1 MFDKLKRKI
10 ILTIMALLTFVF
22 VGIFGTIYFSNY
34 NSMERDLEMNL
45 KNAMYDPKKPTPNNP
60 MMLSSIIID
69 LDSKDEISNIYTL
82 LDINEENLKEIV
94 VKINTNENK
103 LGKIKFEESSFGYL
117 KDNGKKG
124 SRIVLINRES
134 QKDLLNGILRTFLII
149 GGISLLLLLAV
160 SIFITNKI
168 LEPVIESFERQK
180 QFIAD
185 ASHELKTPLAIIK
198 TNSSVIKG
206 NKDESVSSQ
215 MKWLNY
221 IEDQTSRMGELIE
234 EMLSLAKIDSGK
246 ELLDFTNFNI
256 SHLVDNIILTFEAVI
271 FENSIEFESDIQ
283 EEIYIKGDKEKIKKA
298 ITVLLDNAIKY
309 TNKNGKI
316 SVFVKE
322 DKSKVKIE
330 VKNTGLGIKKEDLD
344 KIFERFYRVDGSR
357 TRETG
362 GYGLGLSIAKS
373 IIETHKGK
381 IYANSTVGKETTFT
395 IELSLAQ
402 NAQKL
407 LSEI

>member
-1 MFDKLKRKI
+1 MFNKLKRKI
-10 ILTIMALLTFVF
+10 IFTIMTLLTLVF
-22 VGIFGTIYFSNY
+22 ISIFGTIYFSNY

-45 KNAMYDPKKPTPNNP
+45 KNAMYNPKKPTSNNP
-60 MMLSSIIID
+60 MMLGSVIID
-69 LDSKDEISNIYTL
+69 LNPNNEISNIHTL
-82 LDINEENLKEIV
+82 LDINEENLKDV
-94 VKINTNENK
+94 VEKINTNENK
-103 LGKIKFEESSFGYL
+103 LGKIKLEGSSFSYL
-117 KDNGKKG
+117 KDNDIKG
-124 SRIVLINRES
+124 SKIVLINREY
-134 QKDLLNGILRTFLII
+134 QKNLLNGILRTFLII
-149 GGISLLLLLAV
+149 GGISLLVLLAV

-168 LEPVIESFERQK
+168 LQPVIESFERQK

-206 NKDESVSSQ
+206 NKYESVLSQ

-221 IEDQTSRMGELIE
+221 IEDQSSRMGELIE
-234 EMLSLAKIDSGK
+234 EMLSLAKLDSEK
-246 ELLDFTNFNI
+246 ELLNFSNFDI

-271 FENSIEFESDIQ
+271 FENNIEFESDIKQ
-283 EEIYIKGDKEKIKKA
+283 EIYVRGDKEKIKKA
-298 ITVLLDNAIKY
+298 ITILLDNAIKY

-322 DKSKVKIE
+322 DKSKVKII
-330 VKNTGLGIKKEDLD
+330 VKNTGEGIKKEDLD

-362 GYGLGLSIAKS
+362 GYGLGLAIAKS

-381 IYANSTVGKETTFT
+381 IYANSTIGEETTFT
-395 IELSLAQ
+395 IELSLVQ
-402 NAQKL
+402 NTQKV
-407 LSEI
+407 LSET

>member
-1 MFDKLKRKI
+1 MFNKLKRKI
-10 ILTIMALLTFVF
+10 ILTIIALLTFVF

-34 NSMERDLEMNL
+34 TSMERDLEMNL
-45 KNAMYDPKKPTPNNP
+45 KNAMYNPKKPTPNNP
-60 MMLSSIIID
+60 MMLGSIIID
-69 LDSKDEISNIYTL
+69 LDSKNEISNIYTL
-82 LDINEENLKEIV
+82 LDINEENLKDVIE
-94 VKINTNENK
+94 KINTNEKK
-103 LGKIKFEESSFGYL
+103 LGKIKLEGSSFGYL
-117 KDNGKKG
+117 KDNSMKG
-124 SRIVLINRES
+124 NKIVLINRES
-134 QKDLLNGILRTFLII
+134 QKNLLNGILRIFLII
-149 GGISLLLLLAV
+149 GGISLLVLLAV

-198 TNSSVIKG
+198 TNSSLIKG
-206 NKDESVSSQ
+206 NKEESVLSQ

-221 IEDQTSRMGELIE
+221 IEDQAGRMGELIE
-234 EMLSLAKIDSGK
+234 EMLSLAKLDSGK
-246 ELLDFTNFNI
+246 ELLHFSNFNV

-271 FENSIEFESDIQ
+271 FENNIEFESDIKQ
-283 EEIYIKGDKEKIKKA
+283 EIYIKGDKEKIKKA
-298 ITVLLDNAIKY
+298 ITILLDNAIKY

-322 DKSKVKIE
+322 DKNKVKIK
-330 VKNTGLGIKKEDLD
+330 VKNTGEGIKKEDLD

-373 IIETHKGK
+373 IVEIHKGK
-381 IYANSTVGKETTFT
+381 IYANSTVGEETTFT
-395 IELSLAQ
+395 IELTLVQ
-402 NAQKL
+402 NTQKL
-407 LSEI
+407 LSET

>member
-1 MFDKLKRKI
+1 M
-10 ILTIMALLTFVF
+10 TLLTLVF
-22 VGIFGTIYFSNY
+22 IAIFGTIYFSNY

-45 KNAMYDPKKPTPNNP
+45 KNAMYNPKKPTSNNP
-60 MMLSSIIID
+60 MMLGSVIID
-69 LDSKDEISNIYTL
+69 LNPNNEISNIHTL
-82 LDINEENLKEIV
+82 LDINEENLKDV
-94 VKINTNENK
+94 VEKINTNENK
-103 LGKIKFEESSFGYL
+103 LGKIKLEGSSFSYL
-117 KDNGKKG
+117 KDNDIKG
-124 SRIVLINRES
+124 SKIVLINREY
-134 QKDLLNGILRTFLII
+134 QKNLLNGILRTFLII
-149 GGISLLLLLAV
+149 GGISLLVLLAV

-206 NKDESVSSQ
+206 NKYESVLSQ

-221 IEDQTSRMGELIE
+221 IEDQSSRMGELIE
-234 EMLSLAKIDSGK
+234 EMLSLAKLDSEK
-246 ELLDFTNFNI
+246 ELLNFSNFDI

-271 FENSIEFESDIQ
+271 FENNIEFESDIKQ
-283 EEIYIKGDKEKIKKA
+283 EIYVRGDKEKIKKA
-298 ITVLLDNAIKY
+298 ITILLDNAIKY

-322 DKSKVKIE
+322 DKSKVKII
-330 VKNTGLGIKKEDLD
+330 VKNTGDGIKKEDLD

-362 GYGLGLSIAKS
+362 GYGLGLAIAKS

-381 IYANSTVGKETTFT
+381 IYANSTIGEETTFT
-395 IELSLAQ
+395 IELSLVQ
-402 NAQKL
+402 NTQKV
-407 LSEI
+407 LSET